1 MEKKNKENK
10 DRKVSNKTIVVIL
23 VIICIAL
30 AGFLIS
36 SQFKH
41 VGNGKSMTKE
51 EINENSY
58 NSSKI
63 MRVDLSDIKSLNFD
77 LKTTDVRIQRSTTN
91 PYIEYTK
98 LYKGDENVYDVK
110 VNIEDGNID
119 ISSDIKGNELYMKNK
134 IQVVRIFLP
143 MEGSIDE
150 LKGRIGAGQIKIS
163 DLEAKDVDL
172 TLESGSIDIENS
184 YFNGSIRNNA
194 GDISLVKSEM
204 NKGALFTKTGDI
216 VADDIKMTG
225 DVDFTTDVGSIN
237 ISTKDPI
244 DKFDI
249 TAKLDVGN
257 FILGNVS
264 YRNIKDGYVTESD
277 SQRKINL
284 NTRIGDIIFNKG
296 EGASQE
302 KEEVY
307 SSPEDT
313 EKSEEE
319 KEKEDPDDITTPVD
333 DSVLEQNSLE
343 NTKDEYENMD
353 QNTDQETTKQEENTG
368 GEDPTYYQEENETGQ
383 EGNY

>member
-36 SQFKH
+36 SQFKQ

-63 MRVDLSDIKSLNFD
+63 MRVDLSDIKSINFD

-277 SQRKINL
+277 AQRKINL

-296 EGASQE
+296 EGAS
-302 KEEVY
+302 
-307 SSPEDT
+307 
-313 EKSEEE
+313 
-319 KEKEDPDDITTPVD
+319 
-333 DSVLEQNSLE
+333 
-343 NTKDEYENMD
+343 
-353 QNTDQETTKQEENTG
+353 
-368 GEDPTYYQEENETGQ
+368 
-383 EGNY
+383 